1 VYYRNHWTGACAGP
15 ADLTI
20 GNQTL
25 SWIPATPAILA
36 QLTTSGFGFPVGTE
50 AVDSTAPSVAF
61 SDSQF
66 LDAQNSVV
74 TQGTVGKAFA
84 GIMSTAVANE
94 GLSDAGAGTPVG
106 AVVFEWVLGVQ
117 GDGNPAPFTNI
128 TQQQAAALIKT
139 GFLPLSV
146 FTGNAADSSNYVI
159 LTGRNED
166 SGTRYDTFAESQTGF
181 GQNAVQFMI
190 KQANHAYPANNLYPF
205 SSGTALSVDTGIAGF
220 QSWPKTAGA
229 NSWAFNT
236 DPTLDWKTP
245 GHSGYINGGDV
256 ATILR
261 TPNPVVTT
269 GWVVPAATQAL
280 FPSFT
285 PGTTKVY
292 VISYLGVSDGNKITS
307 GNAVNGTALTYNG
320 VSFSTSNVANGN
332 YSFWAYE
339 HEYYLTGAPVA
350 TAYGTTNPVGLG
362 TGAQEAADAIA
373 NTLVGLTQAQLGA
386 AGVPYPSLQAVRG
399 NSAGSF
405 IN

>member
-1 VYYRNHWTGACAGP
+1 MKTFNKLFAAGLLALSVGSLASAQVILNVAGSTAFRTAAVNGEIAAASFAATSTVAVPVAQAATSGYTLLPGSTATNGAVISIVHGWLVDGTEVYYRNHWTGACAGP

-236 DPTLDWKTP
+236 DPTLDWKT
-245 GHSGYINGGDV
+245 
-256 ATILR
+256 
-261 TPNPVVTT
+261 
-269 GWVVPAATQAL
+269 AATW
-280 FPSFT
+280 PRS
-285 PGTTKVY
+285 
-292 VISYLGVSDGNKITS
+292 S
-307 GNAVNGTALTYNG
+307 GHPTRL
-320 VSFSTSNVANGN
+320 
-332 YSFWAYE
+332 
-339 HEYYLTGAPVA
+339 
-350 TAYGTTNPVGLG
+350 
-362 TGAQEAADAIA
+362 
-373 NTLVGLTQAQLGA
+373 
-386 AGVPYPSLQAVRG
+386 
-399 NSAGSF
+399 
-405 IN
+405 